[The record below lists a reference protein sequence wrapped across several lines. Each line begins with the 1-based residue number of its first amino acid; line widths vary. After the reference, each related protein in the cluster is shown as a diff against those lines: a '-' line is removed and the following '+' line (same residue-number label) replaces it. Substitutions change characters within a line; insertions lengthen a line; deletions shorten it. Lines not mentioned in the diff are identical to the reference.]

1 MKNNEITLEGS
12 IATWKMPLT
21 QGSLG
26 GSYTGTFTFKTFL
39 DPLTQLQAGRELREL
54 IGSLGNQ
61 ASEVEWSLAYALTQ
75 LKHRVLTSP
84 PFWTSTQ
91 QSSGIS
97 GNVGD
102 LNIIEL
108 VIAAAMLS
116 EQMFKE
122 KIEKDREDTL
132 TSTIKTV
139 EETLKKEKE

>member
-1 MKNNEITLEGS
+1 MKNSEITLDNS
-12 IATWKMPLT
+12 ISTWKMPLT

-54 IGSLGNQ
+54 LGSLGGQ
-61 ASEVEWSLAYALTQ
+61 ATEVEWSLAYALTQ
-75 LKHRVLTSP
+75 LKHRILTAP

-102 LNIIEL
+102 LNIIEI
-108 VIAAAMLS
+108 VMAAAMLS
-116 EQMFKE
+116 EQLFKE
-122 KIEKDREDTL
+122 KIEKEREQIL
-132 TSTIKTV
+132 NNTIKTI
-139 EETLKKEKE
+139 ENLLKKDKE